1 MSKSRYRY
9 RVAIEETIA
18 NAKGSRSLET
28 VKAFDGATVYAYPQ
42 SQGRIAWSVNAREN
56 GLSILRGI
64 RRPDG
69 ADGAWHSSP
78 AARETSRLC
87 ALWQPMTPPKR
98 TPNAGGNWLCSR
110 WAEPGATIG
119 SVGWSGW
126 LWCGE

>member
-1 MSKSRYRY
+1 MLSAHPPSACATAVRVPSPPSLLYGRYRKGPAKRHRY

-69 ADGAWHSSP
+69 ADEGVA
-78 AARETSRLC
+78 
-87 ALWQPMTPPKR
+87 
-98 TPNAGGNWLCSR
+98 
-110 WAEPGATIG
+110 
-119 SVGWSGW
+119 
-126 LWCGE
+126 